1 MIERYIII
9 DESRGI
15 FLGSYSTPISANE
28 PELSDDI
35 YDVVDEYKLYALF
48 ASNNPF
54 GVSCAPTF
62 DSLKDANKYVTNY
75 LSKPELFDIK
85 TVAIKTANLN
95 DHYVSL
101 VEIIKAGYSDYTFD
115 MIDTL
120 LPESSLVH

>member
-1 MIERYIII
+1 MIKRYIII

-28 PELSDDI
+28 PELSDDE

-54 GVSCAPTF
+54 SVSCAPTF
-62 DSLKDANKYVTNY
+62 DSLKDANKYVTSY
-75 LSKPELFDIK
+75 LSKPDLFDIK
-85 TVAIKTANLN
+85 IVDVLTSNSNENYASIA
-95 DHYVSL
+95 
-101 VEIIKAGYSDYTFD
+101 EIIKAGYSDYTFD
-115 MIDTL
+115 MMDSL